1 MSKEPS
7 KERNIDLGYALYETW
22 LTFLGSD
29 CPNWVEDHI
38 QSLIPFGVLLDIA
51 ESGEKKDVTDLT
63 DAHLLF
69 ERVLSFRNE
78 SKDSLCNLTI
88 QS

>member
-1 MSKEPS
+1 MDDILLP
-7 KERNIDLGYALYETW
+7 A
-22 LTFLGSD
+22 
-29 CPNWVEDHI
+29 H
-38 QSLIPFGVLLDIA
+38 LIAPVLLNIA

-78 SKDSLCNLTI
+78 SKDSLCSLTI